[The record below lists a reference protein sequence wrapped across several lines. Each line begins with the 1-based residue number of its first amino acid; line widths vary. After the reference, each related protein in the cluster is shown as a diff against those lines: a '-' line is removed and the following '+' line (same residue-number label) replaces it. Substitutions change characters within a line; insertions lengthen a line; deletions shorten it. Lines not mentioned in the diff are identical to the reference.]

1 MKLIPNFSKDPQT
14 EKSLRHSIKDGVA
27 YSMMTGAGEGYFSA
41 FAVFL
46 KASAPQVALLASLPP
61 LLASFCQLFAVYL
74 GQHFKARRSIVVVG
88 ALLQAVAL
96 FCVAMLPVFYQNVPF
111 SVLLLLVVIYFGGA
125 HLGAPLWGSLMGAIV
140 PANVRGS
147 FFGARTRLS
156 SIASFSALIVAG
168 IVLQIF
174 DFSELTR
181 WGFTV
186 IFLLGVVA
194 RIVSAFHLQQIHD
207 PPHEASI
214 AGDVTSLFQRG
225 FLKGQSRFLRFSLF
239 FALMQGSV
247 AISGPLIAIYLLR
260 DLEFSYLELT
270 INTVASVLMQFLVL
284 QRWGRLSDL
293 FGNRI
298 ILRTTGF
305 GIALIPLTWTL
316 STDFYYLLAVQA
328 LSGLLWSGF
337 SLSAANFV
345 YDLTEQDKR
354 AGLMALHAVL
364 AAIGVFVGATFGGWL
379 AVLLPKDISLMGI
392 EFSWASAIYGV
403 LVISALAR
411 LIIAI
416 MFLPRL
422 MEVRDVRRMS
432 YSGLLFRVTR
442 FSPVSGVIFEVVN
455 RRPRKKTAE
464 QTGKADVDAEIRAVT
479 DSEAG
484 SETISRN
491 TEATSDQAGAAE
503 DSDKSQT

>member
-1 MKLIPNFSKDPQT
+1 VKLVPTFSKDPQT

-27 YSMMTGAGEGYFSA
+27 YSMMTGSGEGYFSA

-61 LLASFCQLFAVYL
+61 LLASFFQLFAVYL
-74 GQHFKARRSIVVVG
+74 GQHFKARKSIVVVG

-96 FCVAMLPVFYQNVPF
+96 FSIALLPVFYREVPF
-111 SVLLLLVVIYFGGA
+111 AFLLLLVVIYYSGA

-140 PANVRGS
+140 PTNVRGN
-147 FFGARTRLS
+147 FFGTRTRFS

-168 IVLQIF
+168 IILQIF
-174 DFSELTR
+174 DFNELTR

-194 RIVSAFHLQQIHD
+194 RVVSAFHLQQIHD
-207 PPHEASI
+207 PPHQAPI

-225 FLKGQSRFLRFSLF
+225 FLSGQSRFLRFSLF

-270 INTVASVLMQFLVL
+270 INTAASVLMQFLVL

-305 GIALIPLTWTL
+305 GIALIPLTWML

-354 AGLMALHAVL
+354 AGLMALHAVV
-364 AAIGVFVGATFGGWL
+364 AAIGVFVGATVGGVL
-379 AVLLPKDISLMGI
+379 AVLLPNEIAMFGL
-392 EFSWASAIYGV
+392 EFSWLTAIYGV

-411 LIIAI
+411 LIVALT
-416 MFLPRL
+416 FLPR
-422 MEVRDVRRMS
+422 MAEVRDVRRMS

-455 RRPRKKTAE
+455 RRPRRPAAE
-464 QTGKADVDAEIRAVT
+464 QEDNVDVGAEPTPDKIDDAGDDR
-479 DSEAG
+479 
-484 SETISRN
+484 
-491 TEATSDQAGAAE
+491 
-503 DSDKSQT
+503 KP